1 MKRFL
6 CILALALVTLG
17 GFAQTQKVTQSKT
30 TPKTT
35 QTTQKSAQ
43 TKAKTA
49 TTQTKSA
56 TTQTKTTAKSAQT
69 QAKSA
74 TTQTKS
80 AAKTTQTQTKS
91 ATAQKSAANQKT
103 SQKSAQ
109 DKKKE
114 QEKKDKQK
122 EKEKDKTRFG
132 LTGGIGLHTYKSHH
146 VAFQAKLGGDVR
158 FPVLVDGLY
167 ALAGGRLAYRTCG
180 TQYTGRMSN
189 LYLEVPLNLGYTFDL
204 SDNFGLFAE
213 AGPYMGLILAKLNYE
228 YDHNNCGFRPIDIGI
243 GLNLGVEMMKSI
255 RLSLG
260 FDYGFISPC
269 GSDHAHNGG
278 IWLTG
283 TYLF

>member
-1 MKRFL
+1 M
-6 CILALALVTLG
+6 ALALVTLG
-17 GFAQTQKVTQSKT
+17 GFAQTQKGTQSKT

-56 TTQTKTTAKSAQT
+56 TTQAKSTAKSAQT

-80 AAKTTQTQTKS
+80 APKTTQSTAKS
-91 ATAQKSAANQKT
+91 ATTQKQATSQKSAANQKT

-114 QEKKDKQK
+114 QEKKDKEK
-122 EKEKDKTRFG
+122 KEKDKTRFG

-158 FPVLVDGLY
+158 FPVFVDGLY

-180 TQYTGRMSN
+180 TQRTGRMSN

-243 GLNLGVEMMKSI
+243 GLNLGVEMMKSF

-260 FDYGFISPC
+260 FDFGFISPC
-269 GSDHAHNGG
+269 GSDHAYNGG